1 MAFNKTG
8 DLDKSDVALWAN
20 SGCSRLFDRE
30 VKQIMDKSL
39 RSLIK
44 KPTEESASEVR
55 VCEKILSLMEEARKL
70 K

>member
-1 MAFNKTG
+1 VAFNKTG

-20 SGCSRLFDRE
+20 NEASRVFDYEVRE
-30 VKQIMDKSL
+30 IREKSL

-55 VCEKILSLMEEARKL
+55 ICDKILSLMEEARKL
-70 K
+70 R